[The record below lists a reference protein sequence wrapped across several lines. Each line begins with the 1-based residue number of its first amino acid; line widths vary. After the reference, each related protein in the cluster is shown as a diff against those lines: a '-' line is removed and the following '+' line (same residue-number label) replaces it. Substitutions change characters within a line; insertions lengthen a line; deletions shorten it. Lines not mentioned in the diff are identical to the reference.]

1 MELGRT
7 NERVNERTKEGEEE
21 QEEEEEEDG
30 RMIKRE
36 ISVSPAIAIT
46 P

>member
-21 QEEEEEEDG
+21 QEEEEEDG